1 MSKLV
6 KRVENSQGIEILTP
20 SGYQKFSGI
29 VKHETECVKIT
40 LRSGSFLE
48 CSLKHPIVDS
58 LEIRRADTFVV
69 GDELLTTNGIDIVDN
84 IESLGIQTVYDP
96 TDVEGGNLYLA
107 NGVFV
112 NHNCQFLSSDPLLIN
127 TLTLSMMKSKTPLYN
142 DKGFFFWK
150 EPDPNKSYIVGV
162 DVAEGMQQDFSTI
175 QVIELETLEQ
185 IAEYRNNTVK
195 ENQLYDAIKYI
206 ITKLLNYVEPRTGK
220 RPSVY
225 WSFENNSAGAALGAL
240 YYNDEK
246 FPAAAELISGKETRL
261 GFRTVNKTKVEACR
275 YLKKLIEQTRG
286 GLTINSKMMIFELKN
301 FVATGAGYAAK
312 RGSTDDLICA
322 FLIVLRVMK
331 YLSDYEPE
339 VFDKLYKSEGE
350 FYEET
355 SNDYDDPV
363 PFVV

>member
-6 KRVENSQGIEILTP
+6 KRVENTQGIEILTP

-29 VKHETECVKIT
+29 VKHETECVKII
-40 LRSGSFLE
+40 LSSGDYLE
-48 CSLKHPIVDS
+48 CSLKHPIVDGV
-58 LEIRRADTFVV
+58 EIRRADTLKV
-69 GDELLTTNGIDIVDN
+69 GDDLLTAKGLATIEQIDL
-84 IESLGIQTVYDP
+84 LGIQTVYDP

-150 EPDPNKSYIVGV
+150 EPSPNKTYIVGV

-175 QVIELETLEQ
+175 QVIELESLEQ

-195 ENQLYDAIKYI
+195 ENQLYDAIKYVLAKI
-206 ITKLLNYVEPRTGK
+206 HGYVDARTGK
-220 RPSVY
+220 RPTIY

-246 FPAAAELISGKETRL
+246 FPEYAELINGKESRV
-261 GFRTVNKTKVEACR
+261 GFRTTNKAKVEACR
-275 YLKKLIEQTRG
+275 YLKKLVEQTKG
-286 GLTINSKMMIFELKN
+286 GLTINSKMLIFELKN

-312 RGSTDDLICA
+312 RGATDDLICA

-331 YLSDYEPE
+331 YLSDFEPE
-339 VFDKLYKSEGE
+339 VFDKLYKTEGE
-350 FYEET
+350 FYGEV